1 MGRAVA
7 VIGTGQTKHGRRDDL
22 SYPDLVREAVKKVF
36 EDAGITPKDVDGVV
50 YGSMPSMMEGMAYN
64 HFYFADALRVVGKPL
79 LRTETCGST
88 GQSVAHTAIHW
99 VASGM
104 ADVVLAVASE
114 KEHEGD
120 AQATMM
126 TILEPFLQVVIG
138 GAPLAFSLQSR
149 EWMGYYHI
157 DDDKA
162 REAASIVSVDSHDGG
177 LKNPLAHIR
186 VKLTKEDVSK
196 APIITYPVR
205 LYDVCPVSDGACAV
219 IFASEEKAKKIC
231 KKPAW
236 VKGIG
241 FRGEE
246 YFIGDSN
253 KAVWQSTIEASK
265 EAYKEAG
272 ITNPL
277 KELDVAEVYNPFSYQ
292 ELMFLECLGL
302 CPPGEAP
309 DYVIKGTFSPGG
321 ELPCDPSG
329 GVLCTNPIGAAG
341 LIRVAEAAL
350 QVTGKAGEHQVE
362 GAKLA
367 LSHAM
372 GGAEQF
378 NGITILGSE
387 L

>member
-99 VASGM
+99 IASGM

-126 TILEPFLQVVIG
+126 TILEPFLMVTIG
-138 GAPLAFSLQSR
+138 GAPVAFSLQSR

-186 VKLTKEDVSK
+186 VKLTKEDVSN

-205 LYDVCPVSDGACAV
+205 LYDVCPTSDGACAV